1 MLSWKNE
8 RRLYKDGITCICGV
22 DEAGR
27 GPLAGPVVAAAVIL
41 PTAPPLPRD
50 CYNLNDSKKLQPEV
64 REELF
69 DTIKSIAIAYGIGI
83 VSHEEI
89 DKINILKATMRAMT
103 IAVREVEQKLTP
115 QMLVID
121 GNYFRTELT
130 YPFECIVDGDAI
142 SPSIAAASILAK
154 VTRDRIMR
162 EFDEVY
168 PQYGF
173 ARHKGYA
180 TKEHR
185 KMIIEHGFSPIH
197 RLTFGVD
204 DPNQFEMFVEE
215 ALHVAAPVQSV
226 VVEPNEVSYDLV
238 LS

>member
-1 MLSWKNE
+1 VLSWKNE
-8 RRLYKDGITCICGV
+8 RRLYKEGVRIICGV

-41 PTAPPLPRD
+41 PVTPPLPRD
-50 CYNLNDSKKLQPEV
+50 CYRLNDSKKLQPEI

-69 DTIKSIAIAYGIGI
+69 DVIKSTALAYGIGI

-89 DKINILKATMRAMT
+89 DRINILQATMRAMT
-103 IAVREVEQKLTP
+103 TAVREVEQRLQP
-115 QMLVID
+115 EMLFVD

-130 YPFECIVDGDAI
+130 YPFQCIIDGDAI

-162 EFDEVY
+162 EFDGVY

-173 ARHKGYA
+173 AQHKGYA
-180 TKEHR
+180 TKKHR
-185 KMIIEHGFSPIH
+185 MMITEFGFSPIH
-197 RLTFGVD
+197 RLTFSVD
-204 DPNQFEMFVEE
+204 DPNQVELFEEE
-215 ALHVAAPVQSV
+215 
-226 VVEPNEVSYDLV
+226 V
-238 LS
+238 L

>member
-8 RRLYKDGITCICGV
+8 RRLYKEGVRLICGV

-27 GPLAGPVVAAAVIL
+27 GPLAGPVVAAAVVL
-41 PTAPPLPRD
+41 PIGPPLPRD
-50 CYNLNDSKKLQPEV
+50 CYQLNDSKKLQPEV

-69 DTIKSIAIAYGIGI
+69 DTVKSVALAYGIGI
-83 VSHEEI
+83 VTHEEI
-89 DKINILKATMRAMT
+89 DKINILQATMRAMT
-103 IAVREVEQKLTP
+103 AAIREVEQKLQP
-115 QMLVID
+115 EMLVID
-121 GNYFRTELT
+121 GNYFRTELQ
-130 YPFECIVDGDAI
+130 YRYECIVDGDAI

-162 EFDEVY
+162 EFDSVY

-180 TKEHR
+180 TREHR
-185 KMIIEHGFSPIH
+185 KMIDTFGFSPIH

-204 DPNQFEMFVEE
+204 DPNQGELFEEE
-215 ALHVAAPVQSV
+215 AVAV
-226 VVEPNEVSYDLV
+226 
-238 LS
+238 